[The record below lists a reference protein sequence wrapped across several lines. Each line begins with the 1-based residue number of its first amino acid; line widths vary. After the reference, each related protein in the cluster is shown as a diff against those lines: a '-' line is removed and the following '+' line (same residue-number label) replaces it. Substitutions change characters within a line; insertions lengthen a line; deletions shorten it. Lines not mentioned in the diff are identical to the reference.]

1 MFTLSTLNGY
11 NRPMDKDDTYHHK
24 NLREELING
33 GRKLIVLEGYANFS
47 LRGLAKELGVSH
59 TAPYRHF
66 KSKEELVSAIMK
78 EESVK
83 FVRALAASI
92 AGITEPWERLAS
104 LGEGYVEFFVDN
116 PETLILFTILPEQMR
131 MAGQRLSELFRAQAV
146 DDGAKTVGAGQYAYD
161 NGFMLLSESARAFN
175 SRYPGL
181 SEKDVIFG
189 FWAKAHGLA
198 TLLVAQP
205 EYFRGEDLGSVIKR
219 LMRNSF

>member
-1 MFTLSTLNGY
+1 ME
-11 NRPMDKDDTYHHK
+11 KDGSYHHK
-24 NLREELING
+24 NLREDLISY

-47 LRGLAKELGVSH
+47 LRGLAKEIGVSH

-78 EESVK
+78 DESVK
-83 FVRALAASI
+83 FVRALASSI
-92 AGITEPWERLAS
+92 EGVADPWERLAS
-104 LGEGYVEFFVDN
+104 LGEGYVRFFVDN
-116 PETLILFTILPEQMR
+116 PETLVLFTILPEQMR
-131 MAGQRLSELFRAQAV
+131 MAGQRLSELFKTQAMG
-146 DDGAKTVGAGQYAYD
+146 DGLKSSGGKVAGPGQYAYD
-161 NGFMLLSESARAFN
+161 GGFMLLSESARAFN

-181 SEKDVIFG
+181 SDKDVIFG

-205 EYFRGEDLGSVIKR
+205 DYFSGEDLDGVIKR